1 MTAHVPF
8 CLYCGTRE
16 VSAPFTFSTGEG
28 FCSAECETAANADE
42 ADVVVEDYDDEA
54 ELASMMEDARYD
66 AFLSQY
72 DDDPSVYSGTY
83 SEE

>member
-8 CLYCGTRE
+8 CLYCNARE

-28 FCSAECETAANADE
+28 FCSAQCEQDANAEE

-66 AFLSQY
+66 SFLSQY